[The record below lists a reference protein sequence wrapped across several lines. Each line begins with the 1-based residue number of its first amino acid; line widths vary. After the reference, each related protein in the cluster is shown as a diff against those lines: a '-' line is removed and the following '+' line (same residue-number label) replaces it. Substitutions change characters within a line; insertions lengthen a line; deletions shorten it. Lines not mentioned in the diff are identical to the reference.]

1 MKLSTVFENL
11 ILASALEAAP
21 ASRTGRPRALSDSQ
35 VTTLLFKLLRTGCQW
50 RELEC
55 GTASFMAVY
64 RRLQLWEWTNVIED
78 AYKRALQTYSKL
90 RPPKRHLMDSSH
102 VRNRH
107 GRQPN
112 TGRNHVD
119 RGRQGTKVS
128 VVTDDARIVYGMHLA
143 PSNHPDVVLLDETL
157 GWVGALRR
165 SWVRLSCQSSAMC
178 RPKRQGPNIQT
189 EDQIHAQ
196 VKCKEGG
203 RRAGVCAFAEHAP
216 PLVLL
221 RTANRNLSPILST
234 GFWSPTRPGSRS
246 DSARPRAR
254 SIVRFPRANRL
265 MRHCHHHLH
274 APTGERARLRVRLFG
289 TKAV

>member
-11 ILASALEAAP
+11 ILARALEAAP

-128 VVTDDARIVYGMHLA
+128 VVTDDARIIYGMHLA
-143 PSNHPDVVLLDETL
+143 PSNRPDVVLLDETL
-157 GWVGALRR
+157 DARWVKVDGLELYADR
-165 SWVRLSCQSSAMC
+165 
-178 RPKRQGPNIQT
+178 GY
-189 EDQIHAQ
+189 
-196 VKCKEGG
+196 
-203 RRAGVCAFAEHAP
+203 
-216 PLVLL
+216 
-221 RTANRNLSPILST
+221 
-234 GFWSPTRPGSRS
+234 
-246 DSARPRAR
+246 DS
-254 SIVRFPRANRL
+254 RANRQ
-265 MRHCHHHLH
+265 RCADQNVRDRIFRRKTKSTRKSNAKRVVVEPVFAHLQS
-274 APTGERARLRVRLFG
+274 TRRLSFCYEQ
-289 TKAV
+289 